1 MFPSAVKEIA
11 DVTSYIA
18 RLLTVDVTHS
28 IFTARKRSLEQGNV
42 FTGVSVCQ
50 STGGGGAGVCIQRGS
65 SYGGGGLHRRGW
77 FMYSCSLHLGGG
89 GGGCLPGT
97 SRKAGSM
104 HPAGMLS
111 QKRVPTPVGRGH

>member
-11 DVTSYIA
+11 DVASYIA

-50 STGGGGAGVCIQRGS
+50 STGGGRR
-65 SYGGGGLHRRGW
+65 GLHPEGVFLR
-77 FMYSCSLHLGGG
+77 
-89 GGGCLPGT
+89 
-97 SRKAGSM
+97 
-104 HPAGMLS
+104 
-111 QKRVPTPVGRGH
+111 GRGPAPEGVVHVFM